1 MGSILKKKTTKP
13 EMCYYTSCTGLFGML
28 FQQCGWLCERY
39 GTVQSYMLCERFAC
53 FINEV
58 DMA

>member
-1 MGSILKKKTTKP
+1 MGSIFRKKPTKP

-28 FQQCGWLCERY
+28 FGR
-39 GTVQSYMLCERFAC
+39 

>member
-1 MGSILKKKTTKP
+1 MGSIFKKKPTKP

-28 FQQCGWLCERY
+28 FGR
-39 GTVQSYMLCERFAC
+39 